1 MGLIGK
7 VIKSLIKNS
16 LREIQTEIWTQY
28 IKSSRQ
34 VLPPGMDSVPIE
46 GDQGI
51 IIMIDQTEGKTIAIG
66 VYPDPQ
72 AESGE
77 VRFYARNDSG
87 VEQSFLWIKK
97 DGTIEINGDTD
108 FAVAFNDLK
117 VEFNKLNSEY
127 NKLVSRMLAWTPV
140 PTDGGTALKTAITV
154 PPTVAVSGS
163 NIDNA
168 KVAAVRLP

>member
-16 LREIQTEIWTQY
+16 LREIQTEIYPNY

-34 VLPPGMDSVPIE
+34 VLPPGIDAVPIE

-51 IIMIDQTEGKTIAIG
+51 IIVLDESMGKTVAIG

-77 VRFYARNDSG
+77 VRIYSRDDNGALQAYS
-87 VEQSFLWIKK
+87 LHKK
-97 DGTIEINGDTD
+97 DGVLELNGNAD

-117 VEFNKLNSEY
+117 AEFNKLNSEY

-154 PPTVAVSGS
+154 PPSVAVSGS
-163 NIDNA
+163 NIDNV
-168 KVAAVRLP
+168 KVATVVLP

>member
-7 VIKSLIKNS
+7 VIQSLIKNA
-16 LREIQTEIWTQY
+16 LREIQTEIYPSY

-34 VLPPGMDSVPIE
+34 VLPPGIDAVPIE

-51 IIMIDQTEGKTIAIG
+51 IIVLDESMGKTVAIG

-77 VRFYARNDSG
+77 VRIFSRDDDG
-87 VEQSFLWIKK
+87 VLQAYSLHKK
-97 DGTIEINGDTD
+97 NGVLELNGNAD

-117 VEFNKLNSEY
+117 SGIDAFISDFNTFITTIY
-127 NKLVSRMLAWTPV
+127 NLHTHISAGPGNPTATPL
-140 PTDGGTALKTAITV
+140 PTGSSSTASIDASKVDTV
-154 PPTVAVSGS
+154 V
-163 NIDNA
+163 
-168 KVAAVRLP
+168 LP